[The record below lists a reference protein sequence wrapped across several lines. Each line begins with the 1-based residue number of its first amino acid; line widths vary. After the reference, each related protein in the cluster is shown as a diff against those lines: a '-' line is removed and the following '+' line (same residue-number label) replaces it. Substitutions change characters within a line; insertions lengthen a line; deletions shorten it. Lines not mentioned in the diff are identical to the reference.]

1 MQGPSWCDSQTC
13 AHLFSLAAAVVIY
26 CMPSTSTRPAWLLPF
41 FMTILVYAAAGKLA
55 LWLAVPPAFAAPL
68 FPAAGVA
75 LAAILVFGWRMVPA
89 VFLGSMVVNGPL
101 GDLRMLNDAQALL
114 TASGIGVGAALQA
127 ALGAGWVRRHVKGEL
142 ALDEPRDAL
151 ALGLLGGPAACL
163 INASLAT
170 VLLRVSGA
178 VTEDAMVATWLTWW
192 SGDTLGVLIATPVAL
207 TVIGK
212 PRSLWASR
220 RLTVGVPLI
229 AVTTVLVIATLLM
242 AKGDEQR
249 RIDQFTRDASQLAN
263 AVESGLDEPL
273 HALDALRGL
282 FVVADQVSTAKIE
295 AATRP
300 WLSAHKGLQ
309 AMGFAQRVSRDQIP
323 AFEAAARADG
333 LPDFKFFE
341 RPDGQ
346 ASTRSEAEVL
356 AIRHIQP
363 LATNAAALGVNS
375 LSAPAARGA
384 IYQTLASDAPAAS
397 AAFRLTQAKGDET
410 GVVIYRLV
418 SASAGPGGHSL
429 SSPAVR
435 GVVFVTLQT
444 DTAVAAL
451 VGKVPAYLNWCL
463 VDVSPVIGRV
473 RLAGALGCEAA
484 APAELML
491 PRRIEFAGRQWE
503 LRISAAS
510 VNLPGAQ
517 RWSLWFFSV
526 VGLVAVAML
535 SALLLTITG
544 RARRVEQA
552 VAERTADLSREV
564 EERQRTE
571 AALRESEE
579 RIRNILDHVP
589 LGIIYADVEGGIREA
604 NPQLRLQLGFDAIE
618 LHTRSLGALA
628 HPSDRQA
635 LDALIRRI
643 RRDPTGSVHQRLRLM
658 RSDGQVL
665 WMQMGLT
672 ALRNPQGEVWRLV
685 GVFEDITEHLKLA
698 DAERAREHAET
709 ASRAKS
715 DFLSRMSHELRTPLN
730 AILGFTQLLALD
742 KQPPLSA
749 RQAERAAQ
757 VQHAGWHLLHMID
770 DMLDLTRIE
779 SGHMKLEPTAVPVV
793 DMLAECLSM
802 VQPAADSQGLQ
813 LLKEF
818 PQGPLHVLGD
828 RTRVKQILTNL
839 CSNAVKYNRAQGLVR
854 CEVRRGATGQVEIR
868 VHDSGLGMNAAQ
880 LAGLF
885 QPFNRAGREHSAIEG
900 TGLGLVISRRLAE
913 LMGGTLVAS
922 SEDQQGSIFTL
933 TLPEAR
939 APQGQSLSTGRGLG
953 AAESYAAK
961 RVVYVEDNETNAEV
975 MRGVLSRRPQ
985 VSLSI
990 AETGQ
995 MGLATILSELP
1006 DLVLLDM
1013 QLPDMDGLA
1022 ILRALR
1028 ANPSTQ
1034 DIPVMMVSADATTVS
1049 IEQAF
1054 REGATDYVTKP
1065 LDIGTFLAQL
1075 DQLLDPAAQGLA
1087 SA

>member
-1 MQGPSWCDSQTC
+1 
-13 AHLFSLAAAVVIY
+13 
-26 CMPSTSTRPAWLLPF
+26 MPSTHHRSSWLLPF
-41 FMTILVYAAAGKLA
+41 VMTALVYGAAGKLA
-55 LWLAVPPAFAAPL
+55 LWLAVPPGFAAPL

-75 LAAILVFGWRMVPA
+75 LAAVLMYGWRMVPA
-89 VFLGSMVVNGPL
+89 VFMGSLIVNGPL
-101 GDLRMLNDAQALL
+101 GDLRMLNDAQAML
-114 TASGIGVGAALQA
+114 TAAGIGVGAALQA
-127 ALGAGWVRRHVKGEL
+127 ALGSWSVKRHVKGDL

-151 ALGLLGGPAACL
+151 ALGLLGGPLACL
-163 INASLAT
+163 LSASLAT
-170 VLLRVSGA
+170 VFLRFSGA
-178 VTEDAMVATWLTWW
+178 VSEEAMYATWLTWW

-207 TVIGK
+207 TVIGT

-242 AKGDEQR
+242 AKGEEQR
-249 RIDQFTRDASQLAN
+249 RIDQFTRDASQLAD
-263 AVESGLDEPL
+263 AVEAGLDEPL

-282 FVVADQVSTAKIE
+282 FVVTDRISTNEFE

-300 WLSAHKGLQ
+300 WLNAHSGLQ
-309 AMGFAQRVSRDQIP
+309 AMGFAQRLRREEIA
-323 AFEAAARADG
+323 AFESAARADG
-333 LPDFKFFE
+333 LPGFKFFE
-341 RPDGQ
+341 RSDGL
-346 ASTRSEAEVL
+346 ALTRTEAEVL

-363 LATNAAALGVNS
+363 LRTNAAALGVNS
-375 LSAPAARGA
+375 LSAPAARSA
-384 IYQTLASDAPAAS
+384 ISQTLITDAPASS
-397 AAFRLTQAKGDET
+397 AAFRLTQAKGDES

-418 SASAGPGGHSL
+418 TANSTSGGHAL
-429 SSPAVR
+429 SDPAVR

-444 DTAVAAL
+444 DAAVAAL
-451 VGKVPAYLNWCL
+451 TGKAPAYLSWCL

-473 RLAGALGCEAA
+473 RLAGALGCESVPPAA
-484 APAELML
+484 HML

-503 LRISAAS
+503 LRISATS
-510 VNLPGAQ
+510 HSLPGAQ

-628 HPSDRQA
+628 HPSDRQT
-635 LDALIRRI
+635 LDTLIRRI

-685 GVFEDITEHLKLA
+685 GVFEDITERLKLA

-742 KQPPLSA
+742 RQPPLST

-779 SGHMKLEPTAVPVV
+779 SGHMKLEPTAVPLA
-793 DMLAECLSM
+793 DMLTECLSM
-802 VQPAADSQGLQ
+802 VQPAAEGQGIQ
-813 LLKEF
+813 LLQDF

-839 CSNAVKYNRAQGLVR
+839 CSNAVKYNRAQGTVR
-854 CEVRRGATGQVEIR
+854 CEVRRGASGQVEIR
-868 VHDSGLGMNAAQ
+868 VHDSGLGLSPDQ

-885 QPFNRAGREHSAIEG
+885 QPFNRAGREHSSIEG

-922 SEDQQGSIFTL
+922 SQDQQGSVFTL

-939 APQGQSLSTGRGLG
+939 AAQGLAMSARVGTG
-953 AAESYAAK
+953 APDSYAAK

-975 MRGVLSRRPQ
+975 MKGVLSRRPQ
-985 VSLSI
+985 ISLSI
-990 AETGQ
+990 AETGE

-1013 QLPDMDGLA
+1013 QLPDMDGLT

-1075 DQLLDPAAQGLA
+1075 DQLLDPSARGLTPA
-1087 SA
+1087 

>member
-1 MQGPSWCDSQTC
+1 
-13 AHLFSLAAAVVIY
+13 
-26 CMPSTSTRPAWLLPF
+26 MPSISQRPTWLLPF
-41 FMTILVYAAAGKLA
+41 LLTALVYGAAGKLA
-55 LWLAVPPAFAAPL
+55 LWLAVPPAFASPL

-75 LAAILVFGWRMVPA
+75 LAATLVFGWRMVPA
-89 VFLGSMVVNGPL
+89 IFVGSLIVNGPL
-101 GDLRMLNDAQALL
+101 GDLRMLNDGQASL
-114 TASGIGVGAALQA
+114 TAAGIGLGAALQA
-127 ALGAGWVRRHVKGEL
+127 ALGAWWIKRHVKGDL
-142 ALDEPRDAL
+142 ALDEPREAL
-151 ALGLLGGPAACL
+151 ALGLIGGPLACL
-163 INASLAT
+163 LNATWAT
-170 VLLRVSGA
+170 LLLRLSGA
-178 VTEDAMVATWLTWW
+178 ISEDALYATWLTWW

-207 TVIGK
+207 TVIGT
-212 PRSLWASR
+212 PRSLWANR
-220 RLTVGVPLI
+220 RLTVGLPLM
-229 AVTTVLVIATLLM
+229 AVTSVLVIATLLM
-242 AKGDEQR
+242 AKGEEQR

-263 AVESGLDEPL
+263 AVESGLDGPL
-273 HALDALRGL
+273 HSLDALRGI
-282 FVVADQVSTAKIE
+282 FAVSDRVTTEQFE

-300 WLSAHKGLQ
+300 WLTSRNGIQ
-309 AMGFAQRVSRDQIP
+309 ALGFAQRVSRDRIG
-323 AFEAAARADG
+323 AFEQDARADG

-346 ASTRSEAEVL
+346 ALTLTETEVL

-363 LATNAAALGVNS
+363 LSTNAAALGVNS
-375 LSAPAARGA
+375 LSAPAARAA
-384 IYQTLASDAPAAS
+384 IFRTLGTDDPTSS
-397 AAFRLTQAKGDET
+397 AAFRLTQAAGDET

-418 SASAGPGGHSL
+418 TVGPTLPSYAL
-429 SSPAVR
+429 TTPAVR

-444 DTAVAAL
+444 DAAVAAL
-451 VGKVPAYLNWCL
+451 LGKVPDYLSWCL
-463 VDVSPVIGRV
+463 VDVSPVIGRL
-473 RLAGALGCEAA
+473 RLAGAQGCETA
-484 APAELML
+484 APAALML
-491 PRRIEFAGRQWE
+491 PRRMEFAGRQWE
-503 LRISAAS
+503 LRISSAS
-510 VNLPGAQ
+510 LNLPGGQ

-571 AALRESEE
+571 AALRDSEE

-604 NPQLRLQLGFDAIE
+604 NPQLRHLLGFDAIE

-628 HPSDRQA
+628 HPSDRHA

-643 RRDPTGSVHQRLRLM
+643 RRDPMGSVHQRLRLM

-685 GVFEDITEHLKLA
+685 GVFEDITERLKLA

-779 SGHMKLEPTAVPVV
+779 SGHLKLEPTAVPLAN
-793 DMLAECLSM
+793 MLAECLAM
-802 VQPAADSQGLQ
+802 VQPAAEIQGIQ

-818 PQGPLHVLGD
+818 PQGFLFAQGD

-839 CSNAVKYNRAQGLVR
+839 CSNAVKYNRAEGFVR
-854 CEVRRGATGQVEIR
+854 CEVRRGAPGQVEIR
-868 VHDSGLGMNAAQ
+868 VHDSGLGLSPEQ

-885 QPFNRAGREHSAIEG
+885 QPFNRAGREHSSIEG

-922 SEDQQGSIFTL
+922 SQDMQGSIFTL

-939 APQGQSLSTGRGLG
+939 APQGQARNAQVGSGIH
-953 AAESYAAK
+953 ESYAAK

-985 VSLSI
+985 VTLSV

-995 MGLATILSELP
+995 IGLATILSELP

-1013 QLPDMDGLA
+1013 QLPDMDGLTIPA
-1022 ILRALR
+1022 HCAQTRA
-1028 ANPSTQ
+1028 PKTC
-1034 DIPVMMVSADATTVS
+1034 P
-1049 IEQAF
+1049 
-1054 REGATDYVTKP
+1054 
-1065 LDIGTFLAQL
+1065 
-1075 DQLLDPAAQGLA
+1075 
-1087 SA
+1087 

>member
-1 MQGPSWCDSQTC
+1 M
-13 AHLFSLAAAVVIY
+13 SLR
-26 CMPSTSTRPAWLLPF
+26 STWLTPF
-41 FMTILVYAAAGKLA
+41 ILTALVYGAAGQLA

-75 LAAILVFGWRMVPA
+75 LAAILVYGWRMVPA
-89 VFLGSMVVNGPL
+89 VFVGSLIVNGPL

-114 TASGIGVGAALQA
+114 TAAGIGVGAALQA
-127 ALGAGWVRRHVKGEL
+127 ALGAWWVRRHVQGEL

-151 ALGLLGGPAACL
+151 ALGLLGGPLACL
-163 INASLAT
+163 LNASVAT
-170 VLLRVSGA
+170 AMLRLSGA
-178 VTEDAMVATWLTWW
+178 VSEEAMYATWLTWW

-207 TVIGK
+207 TVIGT

-220 RLTVGVPLI
+220 RLTVGLPLI

-242 AKGDEQR
+242 ARGDEER
-249 RIDQFTRDASQLAN
+249 RLDQFNRDASQLAN
-263 AVESGLDEPL
+263 AVEVGLHEPL

-282 FVVADQVSTAKIE
+282 FMVADNVTSAKMETATQ
-295 AATRP
+295 A
-300 WLSAHKGLQ
+300 WLSMHNGLH
-309 AMGFAQRVSRDQIP
+309 AMGFAQRVSRAQIP

-341 RPDGQ
+341 RPDGLAETQ
-346 ASTRSEAEVL
+346 NESEVL

-363 LATNAAALGVNS
+363 LSTNAAALGVNS

-384 IYQTLASDAPAAS
+384 IFQTLATDAPAAS
-397 AAFRLTQAKGDET
+397 AGFRLTQAKGDET
-410 GVVIYRLV
+410 GVVIYRMV
-418 SASAGPGGHSL
+418 AAGPLPNGQTL
-429 SSPAVR
+429 SSPGVR

-444 DTAVAAL
+444 DAAVTAL
-451 VGKVPAYLNWCL
+451 IGKAPAYLNWCL
-463 VDVSPVIGRV
+463 VDVSPTIGRA
-473 RLAGALGCEAA
+473 RLAGALGCESAT
-484 APAELML
+484 PGDLVL
-491 PRRIEFAGRQWE
+491 PRRIAFAGRQWE
-503 LRISAAS
+503 LRVSAVSAS
-510 VNLPGAQ
+510 LPGTQ

-552 VAERTADLSREV
+552 VAERTADLIREV

-658 RSDGQVL
+658 RSDGQVV

-698 DAERAREHAET
+698 DAERAREHAES

-742 KQPPLSA
+742 KQPPLSP

-779 SGHMKLEPTAVPVV
+779 SGHMKLEPTAVSLS
-793 DMLAECLSM
+793 DMLTECLAM
-802 VQPAADSQGLQ
+802 VQPAAEIQGIQ
-813 LLKEF
+813 LLQEF

-839 CSNAVKYNRAQGLVR
+839 CSNAVKYNRPQGTVR
-854 CEVRRGATGQVEIR
+854 CEVRRGGAGQVEIR
-868 VHDSGLGMNAAQ
+868 VHDSGLGLTPEQ

-885 QPFNRAGREHSAIEG
+885 QPFNRAGREHSTIEG

-913 LMGGTLVAS
+913 LMAGTLVAS
-922 SEDQQGSIFTL
+922 SQDQQGSIFTL

-939 APQGQSLSTGRGLG
+939 APQGQAISAQASAR
-953 AAESYAAK
+953 AQESYSAK

-975 MRGVLSRRPQ
+975 MKGVLSRRPQ

-990 AETGQ
+990 AETGE

-1013 QLPDMDGLA
+1013 QLPDMDGLT

-1028 ANPSTQ
+1028 ANSSTR

-1065 LDIGTFLAQL
+1065 LDIGIFLAQL
-1075 DQLLDPAAQGLA
+1075 DQLLEPSTRGLT
-1087 SA
+1087 SV

>member
-1 MQGPSWCDSQTC
+1 
-13 AHLFSLAAAVVIY
+13 
-26 CMPSTSTRPAWLLPF
+26 MPSTTHRSSWLLPF
-41 FMTILVYAAAGKLA
+41 VLTALVYGAAGKLA

-75 LAAILVFGWRMVPA
+75 LAAILIYGWRMVPA
-89 VFLGSMVVNGPL
+89 VFVGSLVVNGPL

-114 TASGIGVGAALQA
+114 TAAGIGVGAALQG
-127 ALGAGWVRRHVKGEL
+127 ALGAWWVRRHVKGEL
-142 ALDEPRDAL
+142 ALDEPREAL
-151 ALGLLGGPAACL
+151 ALGLLGGPLACL
-163 INASLAT
+163 LNASFAT
-170 VLLRVSGA
+170 LLLRTTGA
-178 VTEDAMVATWLTWW
+178 VSEEAMYATWLTWW

-207 TVIGK
+207 TVIGT

-220 RLTVGVPLI
+220 RLTVGLPLI

-242 AKGDEQR
+242 AKGEEQR
-249 RIDQFTRDASQLAN
+249 RIDQFNRDASQLAN
-263 AVESGLDEPL
+263 AVESGLHEPL

-282 FVVADQVSTAKIE
+282 FVVADKVSTAKME
-295 AATRP
+295 ASTRP
-300 WLSAHKGLQ
+300 WLAAHNGLQ
-309 AMGFAQRVSRDQIP
+309 AMGFAQRVTRSQIS
-323 AFEAAARADG
+323 AFEAEARADG

-346 ASTRSEAEVL
+346 ALTRDEAEVL

-363 LATNAAALGVNS
+363 MSTNAAALGVNS
-375 LSAPAARGA
+375 LSAPAARNA
-384 IYQTLASDAPAAS
+384 IFQSLATDAPAAS

-418 SASAGPGGHSL
+418 TDNPSRGGQALASPE
-429 SSPAVR
+429 VR

-444 DTAVAAL
+444 DAAVTAL
-451 VGKVPAYLNWCL
+451 MGIVPAYLNLCL
-463 VDVSPVIGRV
+463 VDVSPVIGRA
-473 RLAGALGCEAA
+473 RLAGPLGCESA
-484 APAELML
+484 APADHVL
-491 PRRIEFAGRQWE
+491 PRRIEFANRLWE
-503 LRISAAS
+503 LRISAS
-510 VNLPGAQ
+510 SQSLPGAQ

-589 LGIIYADVEGGIREA
+589 LGIVYADVAGGIREA
-604 NPQLRLQLGFDAIE
+604 NPQLRLQLGFEAIE

-643 RRDPTGSVHQRLRLM
+643 RRDPTGSVRQRLRLM
-658 RSDGQVL
+658 RSDGQVV

-742 KQPPLSA
+742 KQPPLSP

-779 SGHMKLEPTAVPVV
+779 SGHMKLEPTAVPLA
-793 DMLAECLSM
+793 DMLTECLSM
-802 VQPAADSQGLQ
+802 VQPAAENQGIE

-818 PQGPLHVLGD
+818 PHGPLHVLGD

-854 CEVRRGATGQVEIR
+854 CEVRRGAPGQVEIR
-868 VHDSGLGMNAAQ
+868 VHDSGLGLSPEQ

-885 QPFNRAGREHSAIEG
+885 QPFNRAGREHSSIEG

-922 SEDQQGSIFTL
+922 SQNQQGSIFTL

-939 APQGQSLSTGRGLG
+939 APRGHIPSSRSGLSTQ
-953 AAESYAAK
+953 ESYAAK

-975 MRGVLSRRPQ
+975 MKGVLSRRPQ
-985 VSLSI
+985 VTLSI

-1022 ILRALR
+1022 ILQALR
-1028 ANPSTQ
+1028 ANPSTR

-1075 DQLLDPAAQGLA
+1075 DQLLEPSTRGLT
-1087 SA
+1087 SP